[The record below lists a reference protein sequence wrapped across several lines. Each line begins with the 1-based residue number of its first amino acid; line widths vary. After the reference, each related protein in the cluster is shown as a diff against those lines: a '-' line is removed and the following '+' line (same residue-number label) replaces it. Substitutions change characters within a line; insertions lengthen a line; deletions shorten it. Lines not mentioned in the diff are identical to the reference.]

1 MKQWVMGVAGIALLA
16 VLCDVVLPDGKTKKF
31 VKTAI
36 GIVVTY
42 VVVSPLLKLAPQN
55 VWWQSEQV
63 QPQQQYL
70 QYVAS
75 RYEEQT
81 EKLRDCLEKSGFHS
95 PDVNYDVSKG
105 AAVVRFKES
114 KSDELYILA
123 RQAVAESKCS
133 FLVYMEWSG

>member
-75 RYEEQT
+75 RYEAVSYT
-81 EKLRDCLEKSGFHS
+81 HLRAHET
-95 PDVNYDVSKG
+95 
-105 AAVVRFKES
+105 
-114 KSDELYILA
+114 
-123 RQAVAESKCS
+123 
-133 FLVYMEWSG
+133 